1 MKPLLADIINIIHLL
16 IGVIV
21 YMGVFLPEKYLI
33 WYILSII
40 LIHSHWQFN
49 DGYCIL
55 TTIVYQLRCIPIT
68 AYYDSPVVKNFIKK
82 ILDKLNIKADIDLKY
97 IDNII
102 RDSQKLLCVIA
113 IIRLARWL
121 CISNSADIK

>member
-1 MKPLLADIINIIHLL
+1 MYSLLANIINIIHLL

-21 YMGVFLPEKYLI
+21 YIGVFLPEKYLI

-49 DGYCIL
+49 NGYCIL
-55 TTIVYQLRCIPIT
+55 TTIEYQLRCIPIS
-68 AYYDSPVVKNFIKK
+68 AYYDSPVVKNFVKK
-82 ILDKLNIKADIDLKY
+82 ILDKLNIKTDIDLKY
-97 IDNII
+97 IDNKI

-113 IIRLARWL
+113 IIRLIRWL
-121 CISNSADIK
+121 YISKSSDII